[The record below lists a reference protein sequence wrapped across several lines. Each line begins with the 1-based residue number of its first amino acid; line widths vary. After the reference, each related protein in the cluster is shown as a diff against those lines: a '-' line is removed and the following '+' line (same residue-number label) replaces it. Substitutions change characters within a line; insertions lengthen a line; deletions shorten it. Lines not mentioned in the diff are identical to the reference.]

1 MTYLSHEDLE
11 KSSDIRV
18 LPHGNYLSTHS
29 NNDDISMAGPI
40 TPAHPGRA
48 CPIQKLLED
57 EFCRLVLR
65 CLGKYSDDERSG
77 SNCMPYNR
85 YVVKIVKEVDSKGVR
100 QPLRKKDGSINPWNY
115 VELRPY
121 FVLKSNAYRWSY

>member
-1 MTYLSHEDLE
+1 
-11 KSSDIRV
+11 
-18 LPHGNYLSTHS
+18 
-29 NNDDISMAGPI
+29 MAGPI

-57 EFCRLVLR
+57 EFRRLMLR
-65 CLGKYSDDERSG
+65 CLGKYSDDERSS

-115 VELRPY
+115 VELRP
-121 FVLKSNAYRWSY
+121 